1 MRWSR
6 GARGVGGGTRRR
18 RAVGS
23 VGLAGRRRRRQGR
36 RSVDAKGHER
46 GREQACLLASS
57 SLRSERIFPAAATWR
72 RRAASSRR
80 RAEEADV
87 RSISALSQSS
97 AWRAVSRPPPKGGA
111 SARLVRAGQSRAAER
126 LDGRGA
132 ASSRAWASSPLRRGP
147 EQSWKRLSRVES

>member
-132 ASSRAWASSPLRRGP
+132 ASSRAWASSPYGMDI
-147 EQSWKRLSRVES
+147 WVECTA